1 MRWLWG
7 NIAHIKSLVASEEL
21 YKPTRSLIS
30 ASIMAKKKKKKA
42 LNGRSVDAET
52 LKNIHVNTQG
62 QIAPM
67 CPIKSAQVAQ
77 KPELRFIIHRAV
89 NSLWH

>member
-7 NIAHIKSLVASEEL
+7 NIAHIKTLVASEDL
-21 YKPTRSLIS
+21 YKPTRSLLT
-30 ASIMAKKKKKKA
+30 ASIMAKGKKKA
-42 LNGRSVDAET
+42 LNGRSVDAKT
-52 LKNIHVNTQG
+52 LKNIHVNIQG

-77 KPELRFIIHRAV
+77 KPVLRFIIHRAV